1 LNILRVIG
9 RPLTRISYVKQA
21 ILGGADLRAFKERP
35 TPRLIAGVAL
45 ITLSML
51 LGWPAVAMA
60 GCFAAQEKNAW
71 VFFIG
76 GPGVYAFSWVIWG
89 VAMLVGGADALRYAN
104 LFIRWMVRRV
114 VEWLIGPEGK
124 QDLIQASPDGVPK
137 ERDP

>member
-1 LNILRVIG
+1 
-9 RPLTRISYVKQA
+9 VKQV
-21 ILGGADLRAFKERP
+21 ILEGADLRAFKERP
-35 TPRLIAGVAL
+35 TARLIAGVAL

-89 VAMLVGGADALRYAN
+89 VAMVVGGADALRYAN

-124 QDLIQASPDGVPK
+124 QDLIQANPDGVPK

>member
-1 LNILRVIG
+1 MKQVILE
-9 RPLTRISYVKQA
+9 
-21 ILGGADLRAFKERP
+21 GADLRAFKERP
-35 TPRLIAGVAL
+35 TARLIAGIAL

-89 VAMLVGGADALRYAN
+89 VAMVVGGADALRYAN

-124 QDLIQASPDGVPK
+124 QDLIQANPDGVPK

>member
-1 LNILRVIG
+1 
-9 RPLTRISYVKQA
+9 
-21 ILGGADLRAFKERP
+21 
-35 TPRLIAGVAL
+35 
-45 ITLSML
+45 ML
-51 LGWPAVAMA
+51 LGGPAVAMA

-89 VAMLVGGADALRYAN
+89 VAMVVGGTDALRYAN

-124 QDLIQASPDGVPK
+124 QDLIQANPDGVPK